1 MIRICRGEEKGR
13 EDENKELSRF
23 EKEQPK
29 RERAEISPL
38 KFHRHPAFK
47 QYTVFYTVV
56 NGGGVCCENVR
67 RETERQRGDS
77 QSREPVSAK
86 PRANS
91 MNRLFPYEA
100 RTFCIFDERVA
111 RVQTRVPGSFLVSCP
126 GLARVFSI
134 VPPFGT
140 RSGIIDDRSTP
151 RAAIVPRFSPLPLP
165 FLSVFHCTCPPVV
178 SVALRLMDARK
189 SAGSAGKTFGCNR
202 GRRPSDVLSLIKHRA
217 FLTRMV
223 CRISFYKW
231 DTTTRRSGYSREIK
245 LDCVSDLWIC
255 LGKVQS
261 NLPLKRS
268 E

>member
-1 MIRICRGEEKGR
+1 MKTRSYHDSKKS
-13 EDENKELSRF
+13 N
-23 EKEQPK
+23 Q
-29 RERAEISPL
+29 RERESRNFTSEIPPPSGIQTI
-38 KFHRHPAFK
+38 HRFL
-47 QYTVFYTVV
+47 Y
-56 NGGGVCCENVR
+56 GGERRWSLLRNVR

-231 DTTTRRSGYSREIK
+231 DTTTPRSGYSREIK